1 MRIGR
6 TLLVSCLLLLV
17 GVTAGCSNAGTGTS
31 TTTTSTTSPAKL
43 KVGFSQA
50 TMQSPF
56 YVELKEGAAAAATK
70 AGYELIFLDANG
82 DVTKQNNDIQD
93 LITQGVKVLILNP
106 VNPEAVVP
114 SIQAA
119 EAAGIPV
126 ITVDRPVTAGA
137 VAHVGRDNVEMGR
150 LVGQAV
156 VDKLGTAG
164 GKIIEIQG
172 DAGGIV
178 MANRRD
184 GFHAAVK
191 GVNGVKIVEG
201 PYAEYI
207 RANAVTAMQDL
218 LQANADV
225 KVVYSHND
233 DMSLGALQVLTEAGK
248 TKVLVAGV
256 DGLMEALQAIK
267 NGDQYMATAMNDP
280 RYLGDVTIQVAERV
294 VAKQP
299 VPKFVDAGTTLV
311 TKANV
316 DQYLGD
322 TLFGVYRP
330 AIKW

>member
-1 MRIGR
+1 MKIARV
-6 TLLVSCLLLLV
+6 LLVSCLLLLV
-17 GVTAGCSNAGTGTS
+17 GVTGGCSKAGTGTPS
-31 TTTTSTTSPAKL
+31 GAAKPPAKL
-43 KVGFSQA
+43 KIGFSQA

-56 YVELKEGAAAAATK
+56 YVELKEGAAAAAKK
-70 AGYELIFLDANG
+70 AGYELIFLDANL
-82 DVTKQNNDIQD
+82 DVAKQNNDIQD
-93 LITQGVKVLILNP
+93 LITQGVDVLILNP

-114 SIQAA
+114 SIKAA
-119 EAAGIPV
+119 KDAGIPV
-126 ITVDRPVTAGA
+126 ITVDRPVTSGA

-156 VDKLGTAG
+156 ADKLGASG

-184 GFHAAVK
+184 GFHNALK
-191 GVNGVKIVEG
+191 GASGVKIVKG

-218 LQANADV
+218 LQANPDV

-233 DMSLGALQVLTEAGK
+233 DMSLGALQVLTEAQK
-248 TKVLVAGV
+248 TKVLVCGV
-256 DGLMEALQAIK
+256 DGLMEALKAIK
-267 NGDQYMATAMNDP
+267 NGDQYMATALNDP
-280 RYLGDVTIQVAERV
+280 RYLGDVTIQVAQRV
-294 VAKQP
+294 KAGQT
-299 VPKFVDAGTTLV
+299 VPKFIDAGTVLV

-316 DQYLGD
+316 DTYLGS